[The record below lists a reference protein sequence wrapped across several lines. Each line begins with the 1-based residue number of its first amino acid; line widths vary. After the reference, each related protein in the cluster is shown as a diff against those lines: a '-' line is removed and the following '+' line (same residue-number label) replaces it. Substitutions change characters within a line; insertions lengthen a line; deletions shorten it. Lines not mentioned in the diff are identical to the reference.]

1 MRGESPVAGFS
12 EIGFH
17 PPSSACL
24 KLKGPLKAVLVACRM
39 PHAACAGAGLS
50 LDVADALLDGRE
62 FSHFPM

>member
-24 KLKGPLKAVLVACRM
+24 KLKRPLKAVLVACRM
-39 PHAACAGAGLS
+39 PHAE
-50 LDVADALLDGRE
+50 RE